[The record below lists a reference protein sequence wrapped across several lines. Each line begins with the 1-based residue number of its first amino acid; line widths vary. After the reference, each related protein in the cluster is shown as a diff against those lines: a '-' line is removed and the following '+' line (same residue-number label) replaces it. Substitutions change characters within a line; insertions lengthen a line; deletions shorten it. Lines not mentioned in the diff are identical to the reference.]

1 MIKYKGGFKYQ
12 LCEDAFFQLRLT
24 VKEDIDTDYINIR
37 SEGILTVKKGYAWD
51 GPSGPTIDTKNSMQG
66 SLVHDALYQ
75 LMRMKL
81 LSAGFRHIADLELE
95 RICVEDGMWKFRAG
109 IWRRMVN
116 LFAKKS
122 SMPDNKRVIYTAP

>member
-1 MIKYKGGFKYQ
+1 MIKYRGGYKYQ
-12 LCEDAFFQLRLT
+12 LHEDAVFQLRLT
-24 VKEDIDTDYINIR
+24 VKEDIDTHFIN
-37 SEGILTVKKGYAWD
+37 LTVDGVLKVRKGYAWD

-81 LSAGFRHIADLELE
+81 LSHGYRFMADMELE
-95 RICVEDGMWKFRAG
+95 RICIEDGMRKLRAG
-109 IWRRMVN
+109 IWRRAVN
-116 LFAKKS
+116 WFAKKS